1 MKSGLFYHLVAL
13 VVVGIWGVTFI
24 NSKILLQ
31 HGLTPHE
38 IFELRFL
45 LAYVCIWFISP
56 RKWFANNWKDELLM
70 VVLGITG
77 GSFYFLAENTAVG
90 LTYVN
95 NVSFIITTNPLITT
109 FLSIWLLH
117 NVKPT
122 LNLLLGSL
130 VAILGVALVIYN
142 GSFVLRLNP
151 LGDILTLLAGFS
163 WAVYSL
169 LIKNVSGRYD
179 ITFITRKVFGY
190 GLLTMLP
197 VFLVSPWQSSLNTLA
212 DPVVWGNLLFLGF
225 IASFACFAL
234 WNIALG
240 KIGTIATSNY
250 IYLNPI
256 TTMVAS
262 AIFLNEPVTPLAYV
276 GSFLTLAGVYWA
288 NKQIVY
294 IK

>member
-56 RKWFANNWKDELLM
+56 RKWFADSWKDEFLM

-122 LNLLLGSL
+122 RNLLLGSL

-234 WNIALG
+234 SLYLSSSVKSFSA
-240 KIGTIATSNY
+240 S
-250 IYLNPI
+250 IY
-256 TTMVAS
+256 S
-262 AIFLNEPVTPLAYV
+262 PLLK
-276 GSFLTLAGVYWA
+276 SSRPR
-288 NKQIVY
+288 
-294 IK
+294 